1 MKLIKYISI
10 VCIIG
15 IFYACGGG
23 TSSTSSSTTD
33 STSTSVAA
41 VTTYSGQFIDAPTKG
56 LLYSASPSGLTGTTD
71 ASGTF
76 KFQAGDVVTFEI
88 PTSGGNIPIG
98 VHSPTTPTSA
108 TEISILHV
116 STMDNGTQIAQTL
129 QSLSNGTKDMLDLS
143 NVKLTADEKNQFA
156 TYISSGATSQLPP
169 KLTVSQADALFN
181 AMASLGNLPPKSNA
195 SNLSSLLSGQVL
207 VHTGVANVK
216 LATGDAAGKTLAF
229 LNNSVSYFKSDNTTW
244 DICINSPWIDK
255 QITVDYGHTCQ
266 LSGINKIGT
275 WAIPSNS
282 TNTLTLTLNDF
293 PNYLNTVTLK
303 DINSKQGLYTN
314 SEPNAYDNV
323 EKFTGYGEYIFMS
336 NTWNK
341 SLLAGTTY
349 YASGADTCTDGLLKA
364 EYSKDATTFNFSCKI
379 SRVDGAANT
388 PTLGGTLSDVKEI
401 PGLAKITSPD
411 GSISYVGVAAGSNEK
426 SGRSIL
432 IKVGDSQCGT
442 AGTDSISG
450 KPRSLSHCGSIK
462 ISTYFK

>member
-1 MKLIKYISI
+1 VKLIKYISI
-10 VCIIG
+10 VSIIG

-33 STSTSVAA
+33 STSSSVAA
-41 VTTYSGQFIDAPTKG
+41 ATTYSGQFIDAPTKG

-108 TEISILHV
+108 TEVSILHV

-129 QSLSNGTKDMLDLS
+129 QSLSSGTKDMLDLS
-143 NVKLTADEKNQFA
+143 NVKLTAEEKSQFA
-156 TYISSGATSQLPP
+156 NYISTGATSTLPP
-169 KLTVSQADALFN
+169 KLTVSEADALFN
-181 AMASLGNLPPKSNA
+181 AMASLGNLPVKDKS
-195 SNLSSLLSGQVL
+195 SDLSSFLKGQVI
-207 VHTGVANVK
+207 VHTGIANVK
-216 LATGDAAGKTLAF
+216 LASGGAAGKTIAF

-244 DICINSPWIDK
+244 DICVNSAWIDK
-255 QITVDYGHTCQ
+255 QFANESGNNCK
-266 LSGINKIGT
+266 LSGINKMGT
-275 WAIPSNS
+275 WAIPENS
-282 TNTLTLTLNDF
+282 KNLFTLSFNDF

-314 SEPNAYDNV
+314 SEPYAYDNV

-336 NTWNK
+336 NTWNR
-341 SLLAGTTY
+341 SLLASTTY
-349 YASGADTCTDGLLKA
+349 YASGVDTCTGGLLKA
-364 EYSKDATTFNFSCKI
+364 EYSKDATTFNVSCKI

-388 PTLGGTLSDVKEI
+388 PTLGGTLSDVNEI
-401 PGLAKITSPD
+401 PGLAKITSPN

-432 IKVGDSQCGT
+432 IKVGDNLCGT
-442 AGTDSISG
+442 AGTEGG
-450 KPRSLSHCGSIK
+450 KNRSLDHCGSIK